1 MYTGEWKDGIRH
13 GKGRLSGAN
22 GNIYEGDWLEHK
34 KHGKGTRTWA
44 DGTVYTGEWKD
55 DMKHGKGIE
64 TNSKGKVI
72 HDGLWTEGEP
82 VTDKQ
87 SQAITVTQANNPN
100 ST

>member
-1 MYTGEWKDGIRH
+1 M
-13 GKGRLSGAN
+13 
-22 GNIYEGDWLEHK
+22 
-34 KHGKGTRTWA
+34 
-44 DGTVYTGEWKD
+44 YTGEWKD

-82 VTDKQ
+82 VTDNQ